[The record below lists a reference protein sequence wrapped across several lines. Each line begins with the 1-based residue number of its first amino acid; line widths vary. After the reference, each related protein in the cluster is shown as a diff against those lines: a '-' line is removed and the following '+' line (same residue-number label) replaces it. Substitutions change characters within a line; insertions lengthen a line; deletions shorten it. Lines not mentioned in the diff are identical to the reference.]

1 MTDNEIIKALE
12 CCLPQNGKRN
22 CDDCPYAE
30 CEKGCADK
38 MIKDSLD
45 LINRQKAGIERLK
58 RYDEERDIALHARL
72 IANAKTE
79 AIREFAE
86 KIKVHCNEIVNQE
99 WNKKTS
105 PVSWS
110 DAYEDFIDDIDKFV
124 KEMTEGGNGYNS

>member
-45 LINRQKAGIERLK
+45 LINRQKAEIEMLK
-58 RYDEERDIALHARL
+58 KQIVLEVDRAYDRGRNVAKMEYTLPFKTSFDFAKKV
-72 IANAKTE
+72 KTE
-79 AIREFAE
+79 AIREFG
-86 KIKVHCNEIVNQE
+86 K
-99 WNKKTS
+99 
-105 PVSWS
+105 
-110 DAYEDFIDDIDKFV
+110 FLIDKSRHGMILTADIPDYV
-124 KEMTEGGNGYNS
+124 KEMTEGDNG